1 MQTTCEAIL
10 KQKID
15 NYKTMPKCHDSLSM
29 KSEKKT
35 KCNVIYWI
43 TENPDSE

>member
-1 MQTTCEAIL
+1 MFVYKHADDCRPHAEAIL

-29 KSEKKT
+29 KSEK
-35 KCNVIYWI
+35 NQM
-43 TENPDSE
+43 

>member
-29 KSEKKT
+29 KSEKKQ
-35 KCNVIYWI
+35 NVMLYIG
-43 TENPDSE
+43 